1 MPSTRSWEMEHDEC
15 ISCGGFI
22 GFKRNQVIGDSD
34 SEELFEIN
42 LKKPL
47 DAILREDC
55 ESILFSLDIDNG
67 VGNDGGDDV
76 VYVAVGNDGDS
87 STEALS
93 WASKHAMTPSATV

>member
-1 MPSTRSWEMEHDEC
+1 MSASVVAVLLGSRET
-15 ISCGGFI
+15 
-22 GFKRNQVIGDSD
+22 KVIGDSD